1 VNETADGKA
10 LHISGMDS
18 VSGRQMACEATDL
31 QWARSGVSLQ
41 DVPEPWNAPADNE
54 IWVNADGGATGSFG
68 PLLSMG
74 PTQKRALAAA
84 VCQMLAK
91 VGVAGQEPDLRV
103 DWGTATPGA
112 AEGGC
117 TAAAARDTS
126 GAVRKTSAAVASDE
140 APTAMD
146 ADTAGAGGGE
156 AWRKI
161 SAADADAD
169 AAANAADGV
178 LAAMYADAVETAGR
192 GGEQQ

>member
-1 VNETADGKA
+1 
-10 LHISGMDS
+10 MDS

-74 PTQKRALAAA
+74 PTQKRALAAV

-91 VGVAGQEPDLRV
+91 VGVAGQEPGLRV
-103 DWGTATPGA
+103 DWGTATPSA

-117 TAAAARDTS
+117 TPAAARDTS
-126 GAVRKTSAAVASDE
+126 GVVRKTRPTPELADEPVARKTSAAVASDE
-140 APTAMD
+140 AHTAMVAD
-146 ADTAGAGGGE
+146 AAGAGGGE
-156 AWRKI
+156 AWRKV
-161 SAADADAD
+161 SADADAD

-192 GGEQQ
+192 GGELR